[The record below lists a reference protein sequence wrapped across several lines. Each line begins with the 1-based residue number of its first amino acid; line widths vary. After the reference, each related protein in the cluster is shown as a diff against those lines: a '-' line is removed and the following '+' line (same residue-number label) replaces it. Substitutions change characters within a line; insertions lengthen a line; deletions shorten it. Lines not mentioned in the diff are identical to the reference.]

1 MSTEVI
7 LLIVIAVVL
16 VVDFI
21 LNGRKK
27 SFVDETIDRIEGAK
41 PIKSKNFLD
50 YIIKRKRNIV
60 SFTILVHILKILI
73 NFFSYPME
81 TDFSKIVRATFESY
95 QTDDSY
101 GRYTT
106 PTEEALI
113 KRGFNLG
120 EGLPDKFPIYESFT
134 FYIELV
140 YTSELWLFIP
150 SFIILSVFV
159 WLINDK
165 IKAR

>member
-95 QTDDSY
+95 QNDS
-101 GRYTT
+101 GRSTL
-106 PTEEALI
+106 TEEALI

-134 FYIELV
+134 FYIEQV